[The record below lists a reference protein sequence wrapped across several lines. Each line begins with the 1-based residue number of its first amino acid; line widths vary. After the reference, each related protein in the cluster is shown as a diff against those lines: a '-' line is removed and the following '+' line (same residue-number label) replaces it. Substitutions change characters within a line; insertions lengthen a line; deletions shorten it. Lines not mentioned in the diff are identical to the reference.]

1 MTDKPTR
8 VVLHWVLCAW
18 LVLVTVAAFFWA
30 PSAAGFKGESARIV
44 FFHVPQAWVAVLAFC
59 VNLVASL
66 RYLRKRNPLDDARAA
81 AAARLGLIF
90 SVLATVTGS
99 IFANVMWNSFWN
111 WDPREVSIVI
121 LLLIYAAY
129 FALREAVPDDER
141 RASLSAAYAVL
152 AFVTMPFLVFVVP
165 RIYWSLHPDTI
176 IGATGKLKL
185 QMESR
190 MLQTLLGSLVGFT
203 GLFVWL
209 YTLDVRLARVR
220 LARRGREEE

>member
-1 MTDKPTR
+1 MTR
-8 VVLHWVLCAW
+8 NRLRAVLQWTLGVW
-18 LVLVTVAAFFWA
+18 LVLVILAAFFYA
-30 PSAAGFKGESARIV
+30 PAAAGFKGESARIV

-66 RYLRKRNPLDDARAA
+66 RYLRTRNPIDDARAA
-81 AAARLGLIF
+81 AAARLGLVF

-99 IFANVMWNSFWN
+99 LFANVMWNSFWN

-129 FALREAVPDDER
+129 FALREAIPDEER
-141 RASLSAAYAVL
+141 RGSLSAAYAVL

-190 MLQTLLGSLVGFT
+190 MLQVLLGSLVGFT
-203 GLFVWL
+203 GLFSWL
-209 YTLDVRLARVR
+209 YTLEVRLARAR
-220 LARRGREEE
+220 LARRGREEA

>member
-1 MTDKPTR
+1 MTRSGLRTPLQWALG
-8 VVLHWVLCAW
+8 VW
-18 LVLVTVAAFFWA
+18 LVLVIFGAFFYA
-30 PSAAGFKGESARIV
+30 PSALGFKGESARIV

-66 RYLRKRNPLDDARAA
+66 RYLRTRDALDDARAA
-81 AAARLGLIF
+81 AAARLGLVF

-99 IFANVMWNSFWN
+99 LFANVMWNSFWN
-111 WDPREVSIVI
+111 WDPREVSIAI

-129 FALREAVPDDER
+129 FALREAIPDEER

-190 MLQTLLGSLVGFT
+190 MLQVLMGSLVGFT
-203 GLFVWL
+203 GLFFWL

-220 LARRGREEE
+220 LARRGREEA

>member
-1 MTDKPTR
+1 MTKSRMRTT
-8 VVLHWVLCAW
+8 LHWLLGAWVL
-18 LVLVTVAAFFWA
+18 LVILAAFFYA
-30 PSAAGFKGESARIV
+30 PAAVGFEGESARIV

-66 RYLRKRNPLDDARAA
+66 RYLRVRDPLDDARAA
-81 AAARLGLIF
+81 AAARLGLVF

-99 IFANVMWNSFWN
+99 IFANVMWSSFWN
-111 WDPREVSIVI
+111 WDPREVSIAI

-129 FALREAVPDDER
+129 FALREAVPDEER

-152 AFVTMPFLVFVVP
+152 AFVTMPFLIFVVP

-185 QMESR
+185 NMEFR
-190 MLQTLLGSLVGFT
+190 MLQILVGSLVGFT

-209 YTLDVRLARVR
+209 YTLEVRLARVR
-220 LARRGREEE
+220 LARRRREES

>member
-1 MTDKPTR
+1 MTR
-8 VVLHWVLCAW
+8 NRLRAVLQWTLGVW
-18 LVLVTVAAFFWA
+18 LVLVILAAFFYA
-30 PSAAGFKGESARIV
+30 PAAAGFKGESARIV

-66 RYLRKRNPLDDARAA
+66 RYLRTRNPIDDARAA
-81 AAARLGLIF
+81 AAARLGLVF

-99 IFANVMWNSFWN
+99 LFANVMWNSFWN

-129 FALREAVPDDER
+129 FALREAIPDEER
-141 RASLSAAYAVL
+141 RGSLSAAYAVL

-176 IGATGKLKL
+176 IGATGKLTL
-185 QMESR
+185 QMEPR
-190 MLQTLLGSLVGFT
+190 MLQVLLGSLVGFT
-203 GLFVWL
+203 GLFSWL
-209 YTLDVRLARVR
+209 YTLEVRLARAR
-220 LARRGREEE
+220 LARRGREEA

>member
-1 MTDKPTR
+1 MTRSRLRTSLQWALG
-8 VVLHWVLCAW
+8 VW
-18 LVLVTVAAFFWA
+18 LVLVILGAFFYA
-30 PSAAGFKGESARIV
+30 PSTLGFKGESARIV

-66 RYLRKRNPLDDARAA
+66 RYLRTRDALDDARAA
-81 AAARLGLIF
+81 AAARLGLVF

-99 IFANVMWNSFWN
+99 LFANVMWNSFWN
-111 WDPREVSIVI
+111 WDPREVSIAI

-129 FALREAVPDDER
+129 FALREAIPDEER

-176 IGATGKLKL
+176 IGATGELKL

-190 MLQTLLGSLVGFT
+190 MLQVLMGSLVGFT

-220 LARRGREEE
+220 LARRGREEA

>member
-1 MTDKPTR
+1 MNRPMLKTLLPW
-8 VVLHWVLCAW
+8 LLCLWMLA
-18 LVLVTVAAFFWA
+18 VIAGAFFYA

-59 VNLVASL
+59 VNLVASIRFL
-66 RYLRKRNPLDDARAA
+66 RGRDPLDDARAA
-81 AAARLGLIF
+81 AAARLGLVF

-99 IFANVMWNSFWN
+99 LFARVMWGSFWN
-111 WDPREVSIVI
+111 WDPREVSIAI

-129 FALREAVPDDER
+129 FALREAVPDEER
-141 RASLSAAYAVL
+141 RASLAAAYAVL

-176 IGATGKLKL
+176 IGATGQLKF

-190 MLQTLLGSLVGFT
+190 MRQVFLASLVGFT

-220 LARRGREEE
+220 MARSRGGEE

>member
-1 MTDKPTR
+1 MTR
-8 VVLHWVLCAW
+8 NRLRAVLQWALGVW
-18 LVLVTVAAFFWA
+18 LVLVILAAFFYA

-59 VNLVASL
+59 VNLVASV
-66 RYLRKRNPLDDARAA
+66 RYLRTRNPIDDARAA
-81 AAARLGLIF
+81 AAARLGLVF

-99 IFANVMWNSFWN
+99 LFANVMWNSFWN

-129 FALREAVPDDER
+129 FALREAIPDDER
-141 RASLSAAYAVL
+141 RGSLSAAYAVL

-176 IGATGKLKL
+176 IGATGQLKL

-190 MLQTLLGSLVGFT
+190 MLQVLLGSLVGFT
-203 GLFVWL
+203 GLFSWL
-209 YTLDVRLARVR
+209 YTLEVRLARAR
-220 LARRGREEE
+220 LARRAREEA

>member
-1 MTDKPTR
+1 MTKTR
-8 VVLHWVLCAW
+8 LRAVLQWSLGVW
-18 LVLVTVAAFFWA
+18 LVLVILAAFFYA

-66 RYLRKRNPLDDARAA
+66 RYLRTRNPIDDARAA
-81 AAARLGLIF
+81 AAARLGLVF
-90 SVLATVTGS
+90 SVLATITGS
-99 IFANVMWNSFWN
+99 LFANIMWNSFWN

-121 LLLIYAAY
+121 LVLIYGAY
-129 FALREAVPDDER
+129 FALREAIPDDER
-141 RASLSAAYAVL
+141 RGSLSAAYAVL

-190 MLQTLLGSLVGFT
+190 MLQVLLGSLVGFT
-203 GLFVWL
+203 GLFTWL
-209 YTLDVRLARVR
+209 YTLEVRLARAR
-220 LARRGREEE
+220 LARRGREEA

>member
-1 MTDKPTR
+1 MTDNRTR
-8 VVLHWVLCAW
+8 SFLHWLLGVW
-18 LVLVTVAAFFWA
+18 VLVVILAAFYWA

-59 VNLVASL
+59 VNLVASI

-81 AAARLGLIF
+81 AAARLGLVF

-129 FALREAVPDDER
+129 FALREAIPDEER
-141 RASLSAAYAVL
+141 CASLSAAYAVL

-176 IGATGKLKL
+176 IGATGKLKF

-190 MLQTLLGSLVGFT
+190 MLQVLFGSLVGFT

>member
-1 MTDKPTR
+1 MR
-8 VVLHWVLCAW
+8 SVLQWVLGVW
-18 LVLVTVAAFFWA
+18 FVIVILAAFFYA
-30 PSAAGFKGESARIV
+30 PTAVGFKGESARIV

-66 RYLRKRNPLDDARAA
+66 RYLRTRNALDDARAA
-81 AAARLGLIF
+81 AAARLGLVF
-90 SVLATVTGS
+90 SVLATITGS
-99 IFANVMWNSFWN
+99 LFAHVMWNSFWN
-111 WDPREVSIVI
+111 WDPREVSIAI

-129 FALREAVPDDER
+129 FALREAIPDEER

-190 MLQTLLGSLVGFT
+190 MLQVLFGSLVGFT

-209 YTLDVRLARVR
+209 YTLDVRLARLS
-220 LARRGREEE
+220 LARRASEEA

>member
-1 MTDKPTR
+1 MTRSRLRTPLQWALG
-8 VVLHWVLCAW
+8 VW
-18 LVLVTVAAFFWA
+18 LVLVILGAFFYA
-30 PSAAGFKGESARIV
+30 PSALGFKGESARIV

-66 RYLRKRNPLDDARAA
+66 RYLRTRDALDDARAA
-81 AAARLGLIF
+81 AAARLGLVF

-99 IFANVMWNSFWN
+99 LFANVMWNSFWN
-111 WDPREVSIVI
+111 WDPREVSIAI

-129 FALREAVPDDER
+129 FALREAIPDEER

-176 IGATGKLKL
+176 IGATGQLKL

-190 MLQTLLGSLVGFT
+190 MLQVLMGSLVGFT
-203 GLFVWL
+203 GLFFWL

-220 LARRGREEE
+220 LARRGREEA